1 MALPIL
7 FSNYQCL
14 LSLYSRESF
23 LSIKMYVVHVESDF
37 VLQNCRCWQDIWTSN
52 IEDIWTLKIQSVKI
66 KSQTEIAGDI
76 REIL

>member
-1 MALPIL
+1 
-7 FSNYQCL
+7 
-14 LSLYSRESF
+14 
-23 LSIKMYVVHVESDF
+23 MYRVYIESDF
-37 VLQNCRCWQDIWTSN
+37 VRQNCRLWQDIWTSN

>member
-1 MALPIL
+1 
-7 FSNYQCL
+7 
-14 LSLYSRESF
+14 
-23 LSIKMYVVHVESDF
+23 MYGGYVESDF

>member
-1 MALPIL
+1 M
-7 FSNYQCL
+7 
-14 LSLYSRESF
+14 YSGY
-23 LSIKMYVVHVESDF
+23 IDSDF
-37 VLQNCRCWQDIWTSN
+37 VIENCRLWQDIWSSN